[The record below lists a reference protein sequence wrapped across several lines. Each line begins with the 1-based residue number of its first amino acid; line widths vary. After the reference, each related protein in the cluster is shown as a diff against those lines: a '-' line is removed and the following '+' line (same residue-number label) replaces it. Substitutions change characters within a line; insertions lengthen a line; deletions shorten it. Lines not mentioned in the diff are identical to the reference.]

1 MFSDLLVD
9 EARGEA
15 TMMKAV
21 SLVRVDMARDARTMK
36 RLALLTCA
44 ILMVAIAAFA
54 DDDSRKCPS
63 PAEECAKRIREM
75 MTGQKFLGV
84 IFYDSET
91 GIFVKSVVDGSPADE
106 AGMKAGDFIIA
117 IEGRD
122 ISDGNVK
129 AFKKI
134 FGKSQARG
142 EVTLKIR
149 RGETTLTTTAYLREI
164 TEEQITRIIAAHME
178 AAHSDHRMT
187 STGLTSRP

>member
-1 MFSDLLVD
+1 
-9 EARGEA
+9 
-15 TMMKAV
+15 MM
-21 SLVRVDMARDARTMK
+21 R
-36 RLALLTCA
+36 RLAYLSCA
-44 ILMVAIAAFA
+44 ILTVALAAFS
-54 DDDSRKCPS
+54 DDDSRKCPAS
-63 PAEECAKRIREM
+63 GEECAKKIRQM

-106 AGMKAGDFIIA
+106 AGLEAGDYIIA

-134 FGKSQARG
+134 FGKSQAQG

-164 TEEQITRIIAAHME
+164 TEEQVTRIIAAHME

-187 STGLTSRP
+187 STGVPPRP